1 MPVQYVNPDKVIA
14 EYKERHPEY
23 ADHKLSVIVY
33 PQSYVIKNGNRKL
46 ETVQSTESDVR
57 YKEAGRIYG
66 YCRISR
72 PQQSI
77 DRQIRN
83 ILRDYPDAVIFQE
96 AYTGTKMDRPVW
108 DRLYETVKEDDTIVF
123 DSVSRMSRTADEGV
137 KTYMELY
144 DRGVN
149 LVFLKE
155 PSINTDT
162 YKQALQA
169 QVAMTGDKVDL
180 ILEGVNRYLIE
191 LAKDQIRLS
200 FEQAEKEVTDL
211 HQRVREGIETA
222 RLSGKQIGQEP
233 GRKLNIKKKEPA
245 KEQIKK
251 YSRDFDGT
259 LKDADVIKLVGVARN
274 TYYKYKKE
282 LQCEITT

>member
-1 MPVQYVNPDKVIA
+1 MSIQYINPDKVIT
-14 EYKERHPEY
+14 EYKESHPEL
-23 ADHKLSVIVY
+23 ADHKLSVTVH
-33 PQSYVIKNGNRKL
+33 PQSYVIKNGNRTI
-46 ETVQSTESDVR
+46 ETIQSTYPDVTYR
-57 YKEAGRIYG
+57 AAGRIYG

-83 ILRDYPDAVIFQE
+83 ITRDYPDAVIFQE

-108 DRLYETVKEDDTIVF
+108 DKLYGTVKEGDTIVF

-137 KTYMELY
+137 KVYMELY

-162 YKQALQA
+162 YKKALQA

-222 RLSGKQIGQEP
+222 RLAGRQIGQKP
-233 GRKLNIKKKEPA
+233 GKILNIKKKEPA

-259 LKDADVIKLVGVARN
+259 LKDADVIKLVGLARN

-282 LQCEITT
+282 LRCQM

>member
-1 MPVQYVNPDKVIA
+1 MSIQYINPDKVIS

-23 ADHKLSVIVY
+23 ADHKLSVTVY

-46 ETVQSTESDVR
+46 EIVQCTISDVT

-77 DRQIRN
+77 ERQIRN
-83 ILRDYPDAVIFQE
+83 ITRDYPDAVIFQE

-155 PSINTDT
+155 PSINTET
-162 YKQALQA
+162 YQKALQA

-180 ILEGVNRYLIE
+180 ILKGVNKYLIE

-222 RLSGKQIGQEP
+222 RLKGKQIGQMP
-233 GRKLNIKKKEPA
+233 GKCLHVKKKEPA
-245 KEQIKK
+245 KAKIKK
-251 YSRDFDGT
+251 YSKDFDGT
-259 LKDADVIKLVGVARN
+259 LKDSDVMKLVGLARN
-274 TYYKYKKE
+274 TYYKYKRE
-282 LQCEITT
+282 LKNE